1 MALLPDELQAEQRWS
16 SVQDR
21 HAQQWTDAVDE
32 QLVALVTRS
41 TASGERFP
49 VGVNWLEVSSAV
61 GHSPVECVKR
71 YAFLHQYR
79 DVNQLGAV
87 TAGVEVHQST
97 EQEDDERDQER
108 ESNAEEVRSVPF
120 SGLSSGEDIGSPRP
134 QSFSDFSTPL
144 TSPKL
149 SSLDNSDE
157 FGIGIGSPGSPPP
170 FAVRNAKQ
178 AGTGAVSSPF
188 RWENLLHEGGYS
200 SPLLKSPPR
209 ARHQRAVHLHGPFG
223 VEDEIKSDTSESPRN
238 SSPSALT
245 SPRIV
250 HGTQDHTRSISN
262 PDYAANII
270 NHAFK
275 GLAME
280 APPRASS
287 PRMIRTFSNSE
298 YPFLKDDDAKKAA
311 QLARNDSGLAPAF
324 LSSPPASR
332 TPTLA
337 SEQQLQAHMMRMSA
351 MSSMSSF
358 HGDNLFSDSLTQS
371 ALEDAF
377 LDMAGSRLD
386 ASSVLL
392 NSRFSMGQSQLRV
405 DQIQALEK
413 ERRQAASKFPR

>member
-1 MALLPDELQAEQRWS
+1 MMALLPEELRAEQRWS

-21 HAQQWTDAVDE
+21 KAQQWTDAVDE
-32 QLVALVTRS
+32 KLVALVTRS

-49 VGVNWLEVSSAV
+49 VGVNWLEVSRAV

-79 DVNQLGAV
+79 DENQLGAV
-87 TAGVEVHQST
+87 ASGVDQITQHEG
-97 EQEDDERDQER
+97 DERDHER
-108 ESNAEEVRSVPF
+108 ESNAEEVQSVPF

-134 QSFSDFSTPL
+134 QSLSDFSTPL

-157 FGIGIGSPGSPPP
+157 FGIGVGSPGSPPP

-178 AGTGAVSSPF
+178 AGAGAISSPI
-188 RWENLLHEGGYS
+188 RWENLLHESGYS
-200 SPLLKSPPR
+200 SPLLKSPPH
-209 ARHQRAVHLHGPFG
+209 ARHQRATHLHGPFG
-223 VEDEIKSDTSESPRN
+223 VEDETKSDASESPRH

-250 HGTQDHTRSISN
+250 HGTQ
-262 PDYAANII
+262 
-270 NHAFK
+270 

-311 QLARNDSGLAPAF
+311 QLARNDSGPAPAF

-332 TPTLA
+332 TPILA
-337 SEQQLQAHMMRMSA
+337 GEQQLQAHMMRMSA
-351 MSSMSSF
+351 MSNMSSF
-358 HGDNLFSDSLTQS
+358 HGDNLFSGPLSFSNLLS
-371 ALEDAF
+371 SYLETKADVF
-377 LDMAGSRLD
+377 IIYMI
-386 ASSVLL
+386 VC
-392 NSRFSMGQSQLRV
+392 M
-405 DQIQALEK
+405 
-413 ERRQAASKFPR
+413 